1 MTVVQR
7 LNDIS
12 AQTRFR
18 VRTNWAERVS
28 LPTVNA
34 STHMRNI
41 LTPYNVSAID
51 ALWSFFAGLP

>member
-18 VRTNWAERVS
+18 VRTNWAERVYS
-28 LPTVNA
+28 QP
-34 STHMRNI
+34 
-41 LTPYNVSAID
+41 
-51 ALWSFFAGLP
+51 